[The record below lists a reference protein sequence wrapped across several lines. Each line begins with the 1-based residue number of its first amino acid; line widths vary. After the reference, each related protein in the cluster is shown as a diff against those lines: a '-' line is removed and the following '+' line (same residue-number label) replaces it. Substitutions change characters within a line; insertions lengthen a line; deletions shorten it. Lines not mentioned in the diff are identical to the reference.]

1 MSIDD
6 HVAPYEMFLFAA
18 VVILLAIRL
27 LGLMDLSWWAITLPV
42 WGYLALVGLVARLQE
57 YLL

>member
-6 HVAPYEMFLFAA
+6 HVSPHEMFLFAA

-27 LGLMDLSWWAITLPV
+27 LGLMNLSWWAITCPV
-42 WGYLALVGLVARLQE
+42 WGYLALVGLVTRLQK